1 MSFVERVLRKSF
13 IKSYQLFCIMFSC
26 FLFICS
32 MGVLS
37 FLNFTGIICLLGL
50 ILPITIYIILRFL
63 CIHIIINKGIERVN
77 HKFKKEVEK
86 VTNYETFCRDIECE
100 MREEETIQYFNE
112 ISSSGV
118 LMTRKW
124 FVFISSSIIVIKKT
138 VDIYSITEH
147 VRTNSS
153 GFLVSFQFKDNTFF
167 NTDNI
172 EFTDFE
178 PLVRKKYPTIL
189 LDKGIE

>member
-1 MSFVERVLRKSF
+1 M
-13 IKSYQLFCIMFSC
+13 
-26 FLFICS
+26 
-32 MGVLS
+32 
-37 FLNFTGIICLLGL
+37 LGL
-50 ILPITIYIILRFL
+50 VLPVTIYIIVNRR
-63 CIHIIINKGIERVN
+63 IERVN

-124 FVFISSSIIVIKKT
+124 FVFISSSIIVITKT

-147 VRTNSS
+147 VCTNSS
-153 GFLVSFQFKDNTFF
+153 GGLVSFQFKDNTFL
-167 NTDNI
+167 I
-172 EFTDFE
+172 
-178 PLVRKKYPTIL
+178 PIIL
-189 LDKGIE
+189 NLQILNLWLEKSIQLFY